1 MSVLKLFLS
10 IIFIVNISTQFL
22 NADAR
27 YMTEWT
33 NPDGTK
39 SKSPATFYS
48 IKEAKT
54 QSTPKLLSWECGMT
68 DYVEW
73 ANWEIDFEKNELR
86 SWWKGKFEEDDDYRP
101 YAVYKIL
108 SAKDG
113 SITVQDYLRD
123 GKMVDKDE
131 VVIWEFNYQSDNLYT
146 IWKGNKHNFNCKNT
160 TNYDQ
165 PQTASILTWECGTTD
180 NIKWINW
187 EIDFE
192 KNELRSWWQNHE
204 TDDFKWSTVDK
215 ILSAKDGIIIAQ
227 DYLKNGKKVD
237 KDKVVTWQLNY
248 QSDNLYSIWKGKKF
262 YYNNCKNTTSY
273 DVPQTA
279 SILTWECGPSEYI
292 KWINWELDLEKNEL
306 KSRWVNKN
314 SNKERSSIAQI
325 KSSKDGIA
333 TVQDDIL
340 DGNKATTNDT
350 WDFYYDKKDQ
360 LHTVWKGKKW
370 FYGDCKSTTPIKT
383 ASLANKVNSQI
394 GHYANDKRNRFI
406 GSYKDG
412 GASFEG
418 YWVQEK
424 SGQECS
430 SIVDG
435 SRFYGKVWFKMV
447 SEEKFEGRWGFCD
460 TAPIFAWNGY
470 QVAFTSDVT
479 KTLSSK
485 QQRVKIQKSLN
496 FFGFN
501 AGSPD
506 GVFGKKTK
514 TAIGELQTCWAGVDP
529 SASTFPKTTEFG
541 VLTPRQ
547 MQTLM
552 ETYDTA
558 QKSYSKA
565 NCFYFQTLM

>member
-1 MSVLKLFLS
+1 MSFLKLFLS

-54 QSTPKLLSWECGMT
+54 QSTPKLLSWECG
-68 DYVEW
+68 
-73 ANWEIDFEKNELR
+73 
-86 SWWKGKFEEDDDYRP
+86 
-101 YAVYKIL
+101 
-108 SAKDG
+108 
-113 SITVQDYLRD
+113 
-123 GKMVDKDE
+123 
-131 VVIWEFNYQSDNLYT
+131 
-146 IWKGNKHNFNCKNT
+146 
-160 TNYDQ
+160 
-165 PQTASILTWECGTTD
+165 TTD

-187 EIDFE
+187 EIDFK
-192 KNELRSWWQNHE
+192 KNELRSWWQNHD

-215 ILSAKDGIIIAQ
+215 ILSVKDGIITAQ
-227 DYLKNGKKVD
+227 DHLKNGKKVD

-248 QSDNLYSIWKGKKF
+248 QSDNLYSIWKGNKF
-262 YYNNCKNTTSY
+262 YYNNCKNTTNY
-273 DVPQTA
+273 NVPQTA

-314 SNKERSSIAQI
+314 SIKERSSIAQI
-325 KSSKDGIA
+325 KSNKDGIA

-340 DGNKATTNDT
+340 DGIKATTNDI

-360 LHTVWKGKKW
+360 LYTVWKGKKW
-370 FYGDCKSTTPIKT
+370 FYGDCKSSTPIQT
-383 ASLANKVNSQI
+383 ASTAQPAVRQI

-418 YWVQEK
+418 YWVQDK
-424 SGQECS
+424 SGQECNS
-430 SIVDG
+430 LVDG
-435 SRFYGKVWFKMV
+435 SRFYGKAWFKMV
-447 SEEKFEGRWGFCD
+447 SEGKFEGRWGYCD

-506 GVFGKKTK
+506 GVFGKKTRS
-514 TAIGELQTCWAGVDP
+514 AVGDLQSCWSSLDP
-529 SASTFPKTTEFG
+529 SGGTLPASTEFG
-541 VLTPRQ
+541 VLTPKQ
-547 MQTLM
+547 SQFLM
-552 ETYDTA
+552 DSFDKA
-558 QKSYSKA
+558 KQQYSKA
-565 NCFYFQTLM
+565 NCFYFATLL

>member
-1 MSVLKLFLS
+1 MAHTFWARKVRILYLVRQEISYKMFCMKAFSFFYRLCLS
-10 IIFIVNISTQFL
+10 LIFFAVMALPFAY
-22 NADAR
+22 ADAK

-48 IKEAKT
+48 MKEAKT
-54 QSTPKLLSWECGMT
+54 QSTPKLLSWECGMQEH
-68 DYVEW
+68 VKW
-73 ANWEIDFEKNELR
+73 VNWEIDFEKN
-86 SWWKGKFEEDDDYRP
+86 
-101 YAVYKIL
+101 V
-108 SAKDG
+108 
-113 SITVQDYLRD
+113 
-123 GKMVDKDE
+123 
-131 VVIWEFNYQSDNLYT
+131 
-146 IWKGNKHNFNCKNT
+146 
-160 TNYDQ
+160 
-165 PQTASILTWECGTTD
+165 
-180 NIKWINW
+180 
-187 EIDFE
+187 
-192 KNELRSWWQNHE
+192 LRSWWQNH
-204 TDDFKWSTVDK
+204 DSGDYKPSTVDK
-215 ILSAKDGIIIAQ
+215 ILSAKDGSIRVQ
-227 DYLKNGKKVD
+227 GYLRDGKKVD
-237 KDKVVTWQLNY
+237 KDKVVVWEFHY
-248 QSDNLYSIWKGKKF
+248 PSDPSATSDLYSIWNGNKHFFK
-262 YYNNCKNTTSY
+262 YCKNTTP
-273 DVPQTA
+273 VQTA
-279 SILTWECGPSEYI
+279 ST
-292 KWINWELDLEKNEL
+292 
-306 KSRWVNKN
+306 
-314 SNKERSSIAQI
+314 AQP
-325 KSSKDGIA
+325 A
-333 TVQDDIL
+333 VR
-340 DGNKATTNDT
+340 
-350 WDFYYDKKDQ
+350 
-360 LHTVWKGKKW
+360 
-370 FYGDCKSTTPIKT
+370 
-383 ASLANKVNSQI
+383 QI

-447 SEEKFEGRWGFCD
+447 SEGKFEGRWGYCD
-460 TAPIFAWNGY
+460 TAPIFAWNGH
-470 QVAFTSDVT
+470 QVSFTSDVT

-485 QQRVKIQKSLN
+485 QQRVKIQRSLN

>member
-1 MSVLKLFLS
+1 MSFLKLFLS

-33 NPDGTK
+33 NPDGSK

-73 ANWEIDFEKNELR
+73 ANWEIDFEKNVLR

-146 IWKGNKHNFNCKNT
+146 IWKGNKHNFYCKNT
-160 TNYDQ
+160 TNY
-165 PQTASILTWECGTTD
+165 
-180 NIKWINW
+180 N
-187 EIDFE
+187 
-192 KNELRSWWQNHE
+192 
-204 TDDFKWSTVDK
+204 
-215 ILSAKDGIIIAQ
+215 
-227 DYLKNGKKVD
+227 
-237 KDKVVTWQLNY
+237 
-248 QSDNLYSIWKGKKF
+248 
-262 YYNNCKNTTSY
+262 
-273 DVPQTA
+273 VPQTA

-314 SNKERSSIAQI
+314 SIKERSSIAQI
-325 KSSKDGIA
+325 KSNKDGIA

-340 DGNKATTNDT
+340 DGNKATTNDI

-360 LHTVWKGKKW
+360 LYTVWKGKKW

-460 TAPIFAWNGY
+460 TAPIFAWNGH
-470 QVAFTSDVT
+470 QVSFTSDVT

-514 TAIGELQTCWAGVDP
+514 TAIGELQTCWAGIDP

-547 MQTLM
+547 MQVLM
-552 ETYDTA
+552 ETYDSA
-558 QKSYSKA
+558 RKSYSKA
-565 NCFYFQTLM
+565 NCFYFQTLI

>member
-1 MSVLKLFLS
+1 MSFLKLFLS

-54 QSTPKLLSWECGMT
+54 QSTQKLLSWECGMT

-160 TNYDQ
+160 TNYDL

-314 SNKERSSIAQI
+314 SKKERSSIAQI

-383 ASLANKVNSQI
+383 ASLANKVN
-394 GHYANDKRNRFI
+394 
-406 GSYKDG
+406 
-412 GASFEG
+412 
-418 YWVQEK
+418 
-424 SGQECS
+424 
-430 SIVDG
+430 
-435 SRFYGKVWFKMV
+435 
-447 SEEKFEGRWGFCD
+447 
-460 TAPIFAWNGY
+460 
-470 QVAFTSDVT
+470 
-479 KTLSSK
+479 LSL
-485 QQRVKIQKSLN
+485 IHN
-496 FFGFN
+496 
-501 AGSPD
+501 
-506 GVFGKKTK
+506 
-514 TAIGELQTCWAGVDP
+514 
-529 SASTFPKTTEFG
+529 
-541 VLTPRQ
+541 
-547 MQTLM
+547 
-552 ETYDTA
+552 
-558 QKSYSKA
+558 
-565 NCFYFQTLM
+565 

>member
-1 MSVLKLFLS
+1 MSFLKLFLS

-33 NPDGTK
+33 NPDGSK

-54 QSTPKLLSWECGMT
+54 QSTPKLLSWECGPSE
-68 DYVEW
+68 YIKW
-73 ANWEIDFEKNELR
+73 INWELDLEKNELR
-86 SWWKGKFEEDDDYRP
+86 SKWINKNSNNQETQVARINSKGDR
-101 YAVYKIL
+101 
-108 SAKDG
+108 
-113 SITVQDYLRD
+113 SIFVQDYSEEQ
-123 GKMVDKDE
+123 KKWNSE
-131 VVIWEFNYQSDNLYT
+131 SWEFNYKSDQLYT
-146 IWKGNKHNFNCKNT
+146 IFMGEKYNYGDCKNT
-160 TNYDQ
+160 TNY
-165 PQTASILTWECGTTD
+165 
-180 NIKWINW
+180 N
-187 EIDFE
+187 
-192 KNELRSWWQNHE
+192 
-204 TDDFKWSTVDK
+204 
-215 ILSAKDGIIIAQ
+215 
-227 DYLKNGKKVD
+227 
-237 KDKVVTWQLNY
+237 
-248 QSDNLYSIWKGKKF
+248 
-262 YYNNCKNTTSY
+262 
-273 DVPQTA
+273 VPQTA

-306 KSRWVNKN
+306 RSKWINKN
-314 SNKERSSIAQI
+314 SNNQETQVARINSKGDRSIFVQDYSEEQKKWNSESWEFNYKSDQLYTIFMGEKYNYGDCKNTTTYDVPQTVSILTWECGPSEYIKWINWELDLEKNELKSRWENKNSIKLRSSIAQI
-325 KSSKDGIA
+325 KSSKDGIV
-333 TVQDDIL
+333 TVQDDML
-340 DGNKATTNDT
+340 DGNKATTNDI
-350 WDFYYDKKDQ
+350 WDFHYEEKDQ
-360 LHTVWKGKKW
+360 LYTVWKGKKW

-383 ASLANKVNSQI
+383 ASLATKVNSLI

-430 SIVDG
+430 SIIDG
-435 SRFYGKVWFKMV
+435 SRFYGKAWFKMV
-447 SEEKFEGRWGFCD
+447 SEGKFEGRWGYCD
-460 TAPIFAWNGY
+460 TAPIFAWNGH
-470 QVAFTSDVT
+470 QVSFTSDVT

-514 TAIGELQTCWAGVDP
+514 TAIGELQTCWAGIDP

-547 MQTLM
+547 MQVLM
-552 ETYDTA
+552 ESYDSA
-558 QKSYSKA
+558 RKSYSKA

>member
-1 MSVLKLFLS
+1 MKHFSIDEDTMNALMELISDAYVEACNIQDNGSV
-10 IIFIVNISTQFL
+10 Q
-22 NADAR
+22 
-27 YMTEWT
+27 
-33 NPDGTK
+33 
-39 SKSPATFYS
+39 FYS
-48 IKEAKT
+48 YLLGELENAKVIGNSVSLSKDEAIKMKKLERYLRMLQKGLQDPTNEANNK
-54 QSTPKLLSWECGMT
+54 K
-68 DYVEW
+68 
-73 ANWEIDFEKNELR
+73 R
-86 SWWKGKFEEDDDYRP
+86 RKF
-101 YAVYKIL
+101 
-108 SAKDG
+108 AKD
-113 SITVQDYLRD
+113 
-123 GKMVDKDE
+123 M
-131 VVIWEFNYQSDNLYT
+131 
-146 IWKGNKHNFNCKNT
+146 
-160 TNYDQ
+160 
-165 PQTASILTWECGTTD
+165 
-180 NIKWINW
+180 
-187 EIDFE
+187 
-192 KNELRSWWQNHE
+192 
-204 TDDFKWSTVDK
+204 
-215 ILSAKDGIIIAQ
+215 
-227 DYLKNGKKVD
+227 
-237 KDKVVTWQLNY
+237 
-248 QSDNLYSIWKGKKF
+248 
-262 YYNNCKNTTSY
+262 
-273 DVPQTA
+273 
-279 SILTWECGPSEYI
+279 
-292 KWINWELDLEKNEL
+292 
-306 KSRWVNKN
+306 
-314 SNKERSSIAQI
+314 
-325 KSSKDGIA
+325 
-333 TVQDDIL
+333 L
-340 DGNKATTNDT
+340 DGNKATTNDI
-350 WDFYYDKKDQ
+350 WDFHYEGKDQ
-360 LHTVWKGKKW
+360 LYTVWKGKKW
-370 FYGDCKSTTPIKT
+370 FYGDCKSTTPIET
-383 ASLANKVNSQI
+383 ASLATKVNSKI

-506 GVFGKKTK
+506 GVFGIKTK

-565 NCFYFQTLM
+565 N